1 MKKQWVI
8 WTGILL
14 LLGMT
19 GLAAVLLDIRQQNR
33 TTALYK
39 TQYGYGAEE
48 YVQQYLEWSKLTPA
62 ECIENPWGSGD
73 YGGPQIR
80 QKLITEQPDR
90 LRADIADLANAT
102 TTVPVT
108 LADTMYG
115 PHWQQAVE
123 RYRKRNDIR
132 DGLAVA
138 STISIMAGMIVLIG
152 YSMNC
157 GFRRL
162 VVANSRRR
170 KRSGRKSRKD
180 ETHCPNADPDVAD
193 ENDENHEPL
202 NNLASDII
210 ASEDSEKTQALS
222 KSGNAPSIGAG
233 NNNTGCFSNFG
244 LAQGGVK
251 AIELRETLRSR
262 ASSLSDKDNSPQ
274 PSTGTDALSTLM
286 STAPVAHEL
295 NELTLEVS
303 AIREYAASQQDRV
316 RQLQDG
322 YDWSII
328 KRFCIRIIRCIDNL
342 NERIAHLAEE
352 GEDTQSLEDVRDELV
367 FSLESSGVEQFEP
380 EINACYKGLE
390 KTVEA
395 VKTRETTDDPDLVGK
410 IAKVIKPG
418 YEYVVSDE
426 EVRVV
431 RCSQVKLYGPNAQT
445 CEEQQ
450 NE

>member
-19 GLAAVLLDIRQQNR
+19 GLAAVLLDIRQQKR

-39 TQYGYGAEE
+39 AQYGYGAEE
-48 YVQQYLEWSKLTPA
+48 YAQQYIEWSKLTSE

-80 QKLITEQPDR
+80 QKLIAEQPGR
-90 LRADIADLANAT
+90 LRADIADLANGTA
-102 TTVPVT
+102 TTVPAI

-115 PHWQQAVE
+115 HRWQQAVE
-123 RYRKRNDIR
+123 RYCKRNDTR

-138 STISIMAGMIVLIG
+138 STISIMAGVIVLVG
-152 YSMNC
+152 YSLNR
-157 GFRRL
+157 GFHHL
-162 VVANSRRR
+162 VDANSRRR
-170 KRSGRKSRKD
+170 KKSGKKSRKHD
-180 ETHCPNADPDVAD
+180 THCPDPDPDVAGEILD
-193 ENDENHEPL
+193 PQNDP
-202 NNLASDII
+202 
-210 ASEDSEKTQALS
+210 ASEDSEKTQALNNF
-222 KSGNAPSIGAG
+222 GNAPSIGAG
-233 NNNTGCFSNFG
+233 NDNTGCFSNFG

-251 AIELRETLRSR
+251 AIELRETLRNR
-262 ASSLSDKDNSPQ
+262 ASSLANNNSPQ
-274 PSTGTDALSTLM
+274 PSAQTGVLGTLM
-286 STAPVAHEL
+286 STAPVSNEL
-295 NELTLEVS
+295 NELTMEVS

-342 NERIAHLAEE
+342 DERMAQIIEE
-352 GEDTQSLEDVRDELV
+352 GADTQSLEDVRDELV

-380 EINACYKGLE
+380 EIDACYKGLE

-395 VKTRETTDDPDLVGK
+395 VKTREPTDDPDLVGK

>member
-1 MKKQWVI
+1 MKKKWVI

-19 GLAAVLLDIRQQNR
+19 GLAAVLLDIRQQDR

-39 TQYGYGAEE
+39 ARYGYGAEK
-48 YVQQYLEWSKLTPA
+48 YLHQYLEWSKLTPA
-62 ECIENPWGSGD
+62 ERVENPWGYGD

-80 QKLITEQPDR
+80 QNLITEQPGR

-102 TTVPVT
+102 TVPVLLT
-108 LADTMYG
+108 ETMYG

-138 STISIMAGMIVLIG
+138 STISILAGVIVLVG
-152 YSMNC
+152 YSLSC
-157 GFRRL
+157 GLRRL
-162 VVANSRRR
+162 MGANSRRR
-170 KRSGRKSRKD
+170 KKSGRKSRKH
-180 ETHCPNADPDVAD
+180 ETHCPNADPDVAG
-193 ENDENHEPL
+193 ENPEPP
-202 NNLASDII
+202 NDPASGILASK
-210 ASEDSEKTQALS
+210 ELEKTQPLS
-222 KSGNAPSIGAG
+222 KSGNAPPIGAG
-233 NNNTGCFSNFG
+233 NDNIGSFSNFG

-251 AIELRETLRSR
+251 AIELRETLRNR
-262 ASSLSDKDNSPQ
+262 ASTLSDNDNSPQ
-274 PSTGTDALSTLM
+274 PSTQTGGLSTLM
-286 STAPVAHEL
+286 STAPVSSEL
-295 NELTLEVS
+295 NELTMEVS

-342 NERIAHLAEE
+342 DERMARVIEE

-395 VKTRETTDDPDLVGK
+395 VKTREPTDDPDLIGK
-410 IAKVIKPG
+410 IAQVIKPG

>member
-19 GLAAVLLDIRQQNR
+19 GLAAVLLDIRQQDR

-39 TQYGYGAEE
+39 IQYGHGAEE
-48 YVQQYLEWSKLTPA
+48 YVHQYLKWSKLTPA
-62 ECIENPWGSGD
+62 ERIENPWGYGD
-73 YGGPQIR
+73 YAGPKIR
-80 QKLITEQPDR
+80 QKLITEQPGR

-102 TTVPVT
+102 VVPIV
-108 LADTMYG
+108 LADVLYG

-138 STISIMAGMIVLIG
+138 STISILAGMIVMVG
-152 YSMNC
+152 YSLNC

-162 VVANSRRR
+162 LGADSRRR
-170 KRSGRKSRKD
+170 KSCTQESGEYKS
-180 ETHCPNADPDVAD
+180 CPPDD
-193 ENDENHEPL
+193 DNDEPCNDVVS
-202 NNLASDII
+202 NII
-210 ASEDSEKTQALS
+210 SSEKPEMTEPSKISDDALS
-222 KSGNAPSIGAG
+222 VGVKNDNI
-233 NNNTGCFSNFG
+233 GCFRNSG
-244 LAQGGVK
+244 LFKDGTNAV
-251 AIELRETLRSR
+251 ELRETLRSS
-262 ASSLSDKDNSPQ
+262 ASNFSDQADLPQ
-274 PSTGTDALSTLM
+274 PSPPTGALSTLM
-286 STAPVAHEL
+286 STAPVGHEL

-342 NERIAHLAEE
+342 DERMALLAEE
-352 GEDTQSLEDVRDELV
+352 GEDIQSLEDIRDELV

-380 EINACYKGLE
+380 EINAGYKGLE
-390 KTVEA
+390 KKAEA
-395 VKTRETTDDPDLVGK
+395 VKTREPTDDPDLVGK

-426 EVRVV
+426 EVRIV
-431 RCSQVKLYGPNAQT
+431 RCAQVKLYAPDAQR

>member
-1 MKKQWVI
+1 MKKKWAI

-19 GLAAVLLDIRQQNR
+19 GLAAVLLDIRQQDR

-39 TQYGYGAEE
+39 TRYGHGAEE
-48 YVQQYLEWSKLTPA
+48 YLHQYLKWSKLTPA
-62 ECIENPWGSGD
+62 ERIENPWGYGD

-80 QKLITEQPDR
+80 QKLITEQPGR
-90 LRADIADLANAT
+90 LRADITELANAT
-102 TTVPVT
+102 IVPVV

-123 RYRKRNDIR
+123 RYRKRNEIR

-138 STISIMAGMIVLIG
+138 STISIMAGVIVLIG
-152 YSMNC
+152 YSLNC
-157 GFRRL
+157 GLHRL
-162 VVANSRRR
+162 VDANSRRR
-170 KRSGRKSRKD
+170 KRAARKTRKYK
-180 ETHCPNADPDVAD
+180 THHPNADPDGAG
-193 ENDENHEPL
+193 ENYGPL
-202 NNLASDII
+202 NDPASGII
-210 ASEDSEKTQALS
+210 ASKEFEKTQALS
-222 KSGNAPSIGAG
+222 KSDNAPSIGARNDDIGSLG
-233 NNNTGCFSNFG
+233 NLG
-244 LAQGGVK
+244 LARHGVK

-262 ASSLSDKDNSPQ
+262 ASSLSDNDNSPQ
-274 PSTGTDALSTLM
+274 PSIGTGTLDTLM

-342 NERIAHLAEE
+342 DERIAHLAEE

-380 EINACYKGLE
+380 EINACYKGVE

-395 VKTRETTDDPDLVGK
+395 VKTREPTDDLGLVGK

-418 YEYVVSDE
+418 YEYAVSDE
-426 EVRVV
+426 EVRIV
-431 RCSQVKLYGPNAQT
+431 RCAQVKLYGPDAQT

>member
-8 WTGILL
+8 WTSILL

-19 GLAAVLLDIRQQNR
+19 GLAAVLLDIRQQDR
-33 TTALYK
+33 TTALHK
-39 TQYGYGAEE
+39 TRYGRGAEE
-48 YVQQYLEWSKLTPA
+48 YVHQYLKWSKLTPA
-62 ECIENPWGSGD
+62 ECIENPWGYGD
-73 YGGPQIR
+73 YAGPEIR
-80 QKLITEQPDR
+80 QKLITEQPGR
-90 LRADIADLANAT
+90 LRADVADLANAT
-102 TTVPVT
+102 TVPVV
-108 LADTMYG
+108 LAETMYG

-138 STISIMAGMIVLIG
+138 STISIMAGVIVMVG
-152 YSMNC
+152 YSLNC

-162 VVANSRRR
+162 LAADSRRR
-170 KRSGRKSRKD
+170 KRCTQESGESKS
-180 ETHCPNADPDVAD
+180 CPPDD
-193 ENDENHEPL
+193 DNDEPCNDVV
-202 NNLASDII
+202 SDII
-210 ASEDSEKTQALS
+210 SSEKPEMTEPS
-222 KSGNAPSIGAG
+222 IIPDDAPSIGVR
-233 NNNTGCFSNFG
+233 NDNIGCFGNSHQFQDGIN
-244 LAQGGVK
+244 AV
-251 AIELRETLRSR
+251 ELRETLRSR
-262 ASSLSDKDNSPQ
+262 ASNYSDQADLPQ
-274 PSTGTDALSTLM
+274 PSPAAGALSTLM
-286 STAPVAHEL
+286 STAPVGHEL

-328 KRFCIRIIRCIDNL
+328 KRFCIRIIRCVDNL
-342 NERIAHLAEE
+342 DERIAHLAEE
-352 GEDTQSLEDVRDELV
+352 GEDPQSLEDVRDELV

-395 VKTRETTDDPDLVGK
+395 IKTKEPTDDPDLIGK
-410 IAKVIKPG
+410 VAKVIKPG
-418 YEYVVSDE
+418 YEYAVSDE

-431 RCSQVKLYGPNAQT
+431 RCSQVKLYGPGAQT

>member
-1 MKKQWVI
+1 MKKKWVI

-19 GLAAVLLDIRQQNR
+19 GLAAVLLDIRQQDR
-33 TTALYK
+33 TTALHK
-39 TQYGYGAEE
+39 ARYGRGAEE
-48 YVQQYLEWSKLTPA
+48 YLHQYLKWSKLTPA
-62 ECIENPWGSGD
+62 ERIENPWGYGD

-80 QKLITEQPDR
+80 QKLIAEQPGR
-90 LRADIADLANAT
+90 LRADIVDLANAT
-102 TTVPVT
+102 TVPVV

-115 PHWQQAVE
+115 PHWREAVE
-123 RYRKRNDIR
+123 RYRRRNDIR

-138 STISIMAGMIVLIG
+138 STISIMAGVIVLIG
-152 YSMNC
+152 YSLNR
-157 GFRRL
+157 GLRRL
-162 VVANSRRR
+162 ADVNKWPR

-180 ETHCPNADPDVAD
+180 ETHCPGAAPDVD
-193 ENDENHEPL
+193 GENLEPQ
-202 NNLASDII
+202 NDPAPEILASK
-210 ASEDSEKTQALS
+210 DSENTQALS
-222 KSGNAPSIGAG
+222 ECDDGPSIETTNDNGYFG
-233 NNNTGCFSNFG
+233 NLG
-244 LAQGGVK
+244 LARDGVK
-251 AIELRETLRSR
+251 AIELRETLRNR
-262 ASSLSDKDNSPQ
+262 ASTLSDNDNSPQ
-274 PSTGTDALSTLM
+274 PATGTGVLSTLM

-316 RQLQDG
+316 RRLQDG
-322 YDWSII
+322 YDWNII

-342 NERIAHLAEE
+342 DERIAHLAEA
-352 GEDTQSLEDVRDELV
+352 GEDTQNLEDVRDELV

-380 EINACYKGLE
+380 ATNARYKGLE
-390 KTVEA
+390 KKVEA
-395 VKTRETTDDPDLVGK
+395 VKTREAADDLDLVGK

-431 RCSQVKLYGPNAQT
+431 RCAQVKLYGPNAQT

>member
-1 MKKQWVI
+1 MKKKWVI

-14 LLGMT
+14 LLGMA
-19 GLAAVLLDIRQQNR
+19 GLAAVLLDIRQQDR
-33 TTALYK
+33 TTAFYK
-39 TQYGYGAEE
+39 ARYGHGAEE
-48 YVQQYLEWSKLTPA
+48 YMQQYLEWSKLTPD
-62 ECIENPWGSGD
+62 ECIENPWGYGD
-73 YGGPQIR
+73 YGGPKIR
-80 QKLITEQPDR
+80 QKLITEQSGR
-90 LRADIADLANAT
+90 LRADIVDLANGT
-102 TTVPVT
+102 IVPFV

-115 PHWQQAVE
+115 SHWREAVE
-123 RYRKRNDIR
+123 RYRKRNGIR

-138 STISIMAGMIVLIG
+138 STISIMAGVIVLIG
-152 YSMNC
+152 YSLNC
-157 GFRRL
+157 GLKRL
-162 VVANSRRR
+162 VGANSRRR
-170 KRSGRKSRKD
+170 KKSGRKSRKD
-180 ETHCPNADPDVAD
+180 KTHCLNADPDVAG
-193 ENDENHEPL
+193 ENQEPP
-202 NNLASDII
+202 NDPASDII
-210 ASEDSEKTQALS
+210 ASNDSEKTQDLS
-222 KSGNAPSIGAG
+222 KSGNAPSVGTE
-233 NNNTGCFSNFG
+233 NDNVGCFSNFG

-262 ASSLSDKDNSPQ
+262 ASTLSDNDNSPQ
-274 PSTGTDALSTLM
+274 PSTQTGVLSTLM

-316 RQLQDG
+316 ARLQDG

-328 KRFCIRIIRCIDNL
+328 KRFCIRIIRCIDNM

-390 KTVEA
+390 KKVEA
-395 VKTRETTDDPDLVGK
+395 VKTREPTNDLDLVGK

-431 RCSQVKLYGPNAQT
+431 RCSQVKLYGPDAQT

>member
-1 MKKQWVI
+1 MKKKWVI
-8 WTGILL
+8 WTSTLL
-14 LLGMT
+14 LLGIA
-19 GLAAVLLDIRQQNR
+19 GRAAVLVDSRQQDR

-39 TQYGYGAEE
+39 AQYGRGAEE
-48 YVQQYLEWSKLTPA
+48 YMQQYLKWSKLTPA
-62 ECIENPWGSGD
+62 ERIENPWGYGD
-73 YGGPQIR
+73 YAGPEIR
-80 QKLITEQPDR
+80 QKLIAEQPGR

-102 TTVPVT
+102 TIPVA

-115 PHWQQAVE
+115 PRWQQAVE

-138 STISIMAGMIVLIG
+138 STISIMAGVIVMVG
-152 YSMNC
+152 YSLNC

-162 VVANSRRR
+162 LAANSRRR
-170 KRSGRKSRKD
+170 KRCTQESS
-180 ETHCPNADPDVAD
+180 EYESYPPDD
-193 ENDENHEPL
+193 DNDEPCNDVIS
-202 NNLASDII
+202 NII
-210 ASEDSEKTQALS
+210 SSEKPEITEPS
-222 KSGNAPSIGAG
+222 RISDDAPSVGVKNDNI
-233 NNNTGCFSNFG
+233 GCFHNSHLFQDGIN
-244 LAQGGVK
+244 AV
-251 AIELRETLRSR
+251 ELRETLKSR
-262 ASSLSDKDNSPQ
+262 ASNSSRQVDLPQ
-274 PSTGTDALSTLM
+274 PSGATGALSTLM
-286 STAPVAHEL
+286 STTPVGHEL
-295 NELTLEVS
+295 NELTQEVS

-342 NERIAHLAEE
+342 DEQMAHLAEE
-352 GEDTQSLEDVRDELV
+352 GADTQSLEDIRDELV

-395 VKTRETTDDPDLVGK
+395 VKTREPTDDPDLVGK

-426 EVRVV
+426 EVRIV
-431 RCSQVKLYGPNAQT
+431 RCAQVKLYGPDAQR

>member
-19 GLAAVLLDIRQQNR
+19 GLAAVLLDIRQQDR

-39 TQYGYGAEE
+39 AQYGYGAEE
-48 YVQQYLEWSKLTPA
+48 YVHQYLKWSKLTPA
-62 ECIENPWGSGD
+62 ECIENPWGYGD

-80 QKLITEQPDR
+80 QKLITEQPGR

-102 TTVPVT
+102 TVPVV

-115 PHWQQAVE
+115 PHWRQAVE

-132 DGLAVA
+132 DGLAGA
-138 STISIMAGMIVLIG
+138 STISILAGVIVIVG
-152 YSMNC
+152 YSLNC
-157 GFRRL
+157 GFRHL
-162 VVANSRRR
+162 LAANSRRR
-170 KRSGRKSRKD
+170 ERCTQESGEYKSY
-180 ETHCPNADPDVAD
+180 PPDD
-193 ENDENHEPL
+193 DNDEPCNDVVS
-202 NNLASDII
+202 NII
-210 ASEDSEKTQALS
+210 SSEKPEMTEPS
-222 KSGNAPSIGAG
+222 RISDDAPSIGVG
-233 NNNTGCFSNFG
+233 NDNIGCFSNFG

-262 ASSLSDKDNSPQ
+262 ASSLSDNNNSPQ
-274 PSTGTDALSTLM
+274 PATQTDVLSTLM
-286 STAPVAHEL
+286 STAPVTHEL

-316 RQLQDG
+316 RRLQDG

-328 KRFCIRIIRCIDNL
+328 KRFCIRIIRCIDNMD
-342 NERIAHLAEE
+342 ERIAHLAEE
-352 GEDTQSLEDVRDELV
+352 GGDPQSLEDVRDELV

-395 VKTRETTDDPDLVGK
+395 VKTREPTDDPDLVGK

-431 RCSQVKLYGPNAQT
+431 RCSQVQLYGPDAQT